1 MTTIT
6 ITIPD
11 DRARKL
17 QELAARFQVRPEDLL
32 RVSLEEIL
40 SRPDEAFR
48 QAARYVLDK
57 NADLY
62 RRLA

>member
-6 ITIPD
+6 ITLPD
-11 DRARKL
+11 DRAQRL
-17 QELAARFQVRPEDLL
+17 QELAARLQIAPEDLL

-40 SRPDEAFR
+40 TRPDEAFQ
-48 QAARYVLDK
+48 QAARYVLAK